1 VCALKLLTAER
12 LTPLSHYCITIIMLR
27 VVAEED
33 DEDRNRPS
41 IIRKRAERQT
51 NNMFSSM
58 ITVPEDNSTTSA
70 ENAIAAAMA
79 ANLATAD
86 DTISNATPTKR
97 GSMLD
102 DSIRSTN
109 SLVNKMQSALNE
121 EWSWMAKRQ
130 HSPPP
135 QDGPPVKTLLL
146 SDDQQHRQSGG
157 VTKSRTKKADLIF
170 GLVLLTV
177 GFVIGGI
184 FIHRDKLMME
194 MTHLLSGSTKQNHQG
209 DPRQLPIIQHTL
221 TYEERAQL
229 YREKRQ
235 AGMLRPIGGEGKLGI
250 DEQERLRYQQ
260 YFGYDQLRE
269 QHQGESKF

>member
-1 VCALKLLTAER
+1 
-12 LTPLSHYCITIIMLR
+12 MLR
-27 VVAEED
+27 VVAEVD
-33 DEDRNRPS
+33 DEERNRPS
-41 IIRKRAERQT
+41 IRKRAERQT

-102 DSIRSTN
+102 DSFRSTN

-146 SDDQQHRQSGG
+146 SDNQQHRQSGNHQP
-157 VTKSRTKKADLIF
+157 TKSRTKKADLIF

-184 FIHRDKLMME
+184 FIHRDKLMYE
-194 MTHLLSGSTKQNHQG
+194 MNALLGGSTKHHQG

-235 AGMLRPIGGEGKLGI
+235 AGMLRPINGAGEGKLGI

-269 QHQGESKF
+269 GHHQGESKF

>member
-1 VCALKLLTAER
+1 
-12 LTPLSHYCITIIMLR
+12 MLR

-33 DEDRNRPS
+33 DEDHNRPS
-41 IIRKRAERQT
+41 VIRKRADRQT

-79 ANLATAD
+79 ANLATTD

-102 DSIRSTN
+102 DSFRSTN

-121 EWSWMAKRQ
+121 EWSWMASKRQ

-146 SDDQQHRQSGG
+146 SDNNDQQHRQSGNNP
-157 VTKSRTKKADLIF
+157 TKSRTKKADLIF

-194 MTHLLSGSTKQNHQG
+194 MTHLLSGTHTQQHQSGG

-269 QHQGESKF
+269 GHHQGESKF

>member
-1 VCALKLLTAER
+1 
-12 LTPLSHYCITIIMLR
+12 MLR

-33 DEDRNRPS
+33 DEDHNRPS
-41 IIRKRAERQT
+41 VIRKRADRQT

-79 ANLATAD
+79 ANLATD

-102 DSIRSTN
+102 DSFRSTN

-121 EWSWMAKRQ
+121 EWSWMSKRQ

-146 SDDQQHRQSGG
+146 SDNDQQHRQSGNNP
-157 VTKSRTKKADLIF
+157 TKSRTKKADLIF
-170 GLVLLTV
+170 GLVLLIV

-184 FIHRDKLMME
+184 FIHRDKLMYE
-194 MTHLLSGSTKQNHQG
+194 MTALLSGTHTQQHHQGG

-269 QHQGESKF
+269 GHHQGESKF

>member
-1 VCALKLLTAER
+1 
-12 LTPLSHYCITIIMLR
+12 MLR
-27 VVAEED
+27 STIAEED
-33 DEDRNRPS
+33 DEDHNRPS
-41 IIRKRAERQT
+41 VIRKRAERQT

-121 EWSWMAKRQ
+121 EWSWMSKRQ

-146 SDDQQHRQSGG
+146 SDNDDQQHRQSSGNP
-157 VTKSRTKKADLIF
+157 TKSRTKKADLIF

-184 FIHRDKLMME
+184 FIHRDKLMYE
-194 MTHLLSGSTKQNHQG
+194 MNALLSGTHTQQHHQSGG

-235 AGMLRPIGGEGKLGI
+235 AGMLRPISNGGNGGKLGI

-269 QHQGESKF
+269 GHQGESKF